1 MPPLCPE
8 YVPIG
13 HGSTPEK
20 APLGE
25 QDRQLCKGF
34 ARTAVILAA
43 GEGSRMAG
51 VRVVPKPLLEL
62 DGIPL
67 IERAILGLAR
77 AGVLHFRVVVGD
89 NAEVMERALRA
100 RPRLRQLDITLVRC
114 RDARLGNGHSL
125 AAGAA
130 GLDQPFIL
138 SMSDHVFDPRI
149 PMWLQA
155 QAVKDRDRVHL
166 ATDAAIDD
174 VFDLDDATKV
184 AVEGEAIR
192 ELGKTLESYSR
203 VDVGLFYCPGWLGKA
218 AVDAVSA
225 GAHSVSDVMHL
236 AIERD
241 ALRSCAIEPLFW
253 QDVDTPQM
261 LREARRRL
269 RINGDPLAG
278 TAPRV
283 RRWLERGAL
292 ALGLGLVGWMLS
304 RQPFSELSAAAATL
318 PAWVVGVLV
327 FPLLWY
333 TCNTLGLWT
342 LLGRRVGL
350 RPLLFNRV
358 AGEGLNALLPLAGFG
373 GEPFKARHLARWL
386 PEQEAV
392 TFVIGSRIVEEL
404 SGLIFAGACLL
415 VGAATLHR
423 SSGLFLALGV
433 LLVTAG
439 VGGALLL
446 TSHLPG
452 RLAVR
457 LMRLLKRPAVVP
469 PRLAAPQ
476 VLGALAFHLS
486 GRLFGFLEV
495 TFLLGALDVNV
506 SLQAAAA
513 VTGLLLVSGV
523 AAVIFPQGLGVL
535 EVASVFALGLL
546 GQPAALGVTFGLL
559 RRARMLIFGAVGSA
573 LGLLELRAPARGT
586 PDLQAT

>member
-1 MPPLCPE
+1 MAPLCPE

-13 HGSTPEK
+13 HGSSPDK
-20 APLGE
+20 SPLE
-25 QDRQLCKGF
+25 DQDRQLCKGF

-43 GEGSRMAG
+43 GQGSRMAG
-51 VRVVPKPLLEL
+51 VRVLPKPLLEL

-67 IERAILGLAR
+67 IERAILGMAR

-89 NAEVMERALRA
+89 NAQVMERALRA
-100 RPRLRQLDITLVRC
+100 RPRLQQLDVVLVPC
-114 RDARLGNGHSL
+114 PDARLGNGHSL

-149 PMWLQA
+149 PLWLQA

-166 ATDAAIDD
+166 ATDGAVSD

-184 AVEGEAIR
+184 AVEGDSIR
-192 ELGKTLESYSR
+192 ELGKNLERYSR
-203 VDVGLFYCPGWLGKA
+203 VDVGLFYCPGWMGRL
-218 AVDAVSA
+218 AVDAVAA

-241 ALRSCAIEPLFW
+241 AMRSCAIEPLFW

-278 TAPRV
+278 TAPRG
-283 RRWLERGAL
+283 RRWLKRGGL
-292 ALGLGLVGWMLS
+292 AMGLGLVAWMVS
-304 RQPFSELSAAAATL
+304 RQPFSELAAALDTL
-318 PAWVVGVLV
+318 PGWVVGVLA

-333 TCNTLGLWT
+333 LSNALGLWT

-350 RPLLFNRV
+350 GPLLFNRV

-415 VGAATLHR
+415 VGATTLHAWPR
-423 SSGLFLALGV
+423 LFFSLGAV
-433 LLVTAG
+433 MVVAG
-439 VGGALLL
+439 GAGALLL
-446 TSHLPG
+446 TGSVPG

-457 LMRLLKRPAVVP
+457 LMRLLRRPTVVP
-469 PRLAAPQ
+469 PRLPAAQ
-476 VLGALAFHLS
+476 VLGALGFHLA
-486 GRLFGFLEV
+486 GRLFGLLEV
-495 TFLLGALDVNV
+495 TFLLAALGVQV
-506 SLQAAAA
+506 TLPMAAS
-513 VTGLLLVSGV
+513 VTGVLLVSGV
-523 AAVIFPQGLGVL
+523 GSLVFPQGLGVL

-546 GQPAALGVTFGLL
+546 GQPAALGVTFGLV
-559 RRARMLIFGAVGSA
+559 RRARMLTFGAAGSA
-573 LGLLELRAPARGT
+573 LGLLELRAPARS
-586 PDLQAT
+586 PADLPAT